1 MARRPRLLAPGLLY
15 HVITRGNQRQATF
28 LGDDDYDAYLRRLAL
43 YRARYGVTLY
53 AYCLMPNH
61 VHLLVRTGTPPLAK
75 FMQGLQQSYT
85 QWFNRVH
92 QKVGHVFQ
100 GRYRAI
106 VCDSDEYLVTLVRYI
121 HLNPV
126 RAGLVPKPD
135 LYRYSG
141 HRAILAGQPT
151 ALLDPYPVLRL
162 LGGPA
167 AYRRFTQ
174 DGADEGHQSSFY
186 ATKDQQVLGDR
197 AFADRVT
204 RRAGRE
210 ASPTPGEPLGAALS
224 RLETALGLATG
235 VARGPDRQHE
245 TATARGLLALVLVR
259 RRGYRLT
266 DVARILGRDPAT
278 ISVTVG
284 RLARRL
290 AGDESLAQ
298 RAERLG
304 NCLEVKV

>member
-1 MARRPRLLAPGLLY
+1 MARRPRLFAPGLLY
-15 HVITRGNQRQATF
+15 HIIARGNQQQATF
-28 LGDDDYDAYLRRLAL
+28 LGDDDYDAYLHRLEV
-43 YRARYGVTLY
+43 YRVRYGVTLQ

-61 VHLLVRTGTPPLAK
+61 VHLLARSGAPPLVK

-126 RAGLVPKPD
+126 RAGLAPQPD

-141 HRAILAGQPT
+141 HRALLAGQPT
-151 ALLDPYPVLRL
+151 ALLDPDPVLRL

-167 AYRRFTQ
+167 AYARFTHE
-174 DGADEGHQSSFY
+174 GADEGHQPGLY
-186 ATKDQQVLGDR
+186 ATKDQQVLGGQ

-204 RRAGRE
+204 RRAGHE
-210 ASPTPGEPLGAALS
+210 ASPTPREPLGAALS
-224 RLETALGLATG
+224 RLETALGLVTGAT
-235 VARGPDRQHE
+235 RGPDRRHDM
-245 TATARGLLALVLVR
+245 ATARGLLALVLVR

-278 ISVTVG
+278 VSVTVG
-284 RLARRL
+284 RIARRL
-290 AGDESLAQ
+290 AGDESLE
-298 RAERLG
+298 RTAERLG
-304 NCLEVKV
+304 KCLEVKV